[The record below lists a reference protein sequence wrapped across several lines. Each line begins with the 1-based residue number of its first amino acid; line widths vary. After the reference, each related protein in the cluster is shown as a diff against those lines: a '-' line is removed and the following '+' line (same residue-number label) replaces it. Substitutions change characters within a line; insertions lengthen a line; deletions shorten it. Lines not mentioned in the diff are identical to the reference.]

1 MLALILKS
9 LMRALLIFFPVA
21 YLSFGQSTSNIPVGT
36 GVVLLLVLSLC
47 LILVSWARITI
58 RSRKDEAET
67 RSFKAGEQNH

>member
-1 MLALILKS
+1 MLSLILKS
-9 LMRALLIFFPVA
+9 LLRALLIFFPVA
-21 YLSFGQSTSNIPVGT
+21 YLSIGQSTNSIPVGA
-36 GVVLLLVLSLC
+36 GVILLLVLTLF